1 MWSNTMLKDYYRLLG
16 VERQATQE
24 EIKKAFRSR
33 AKEYHPDANG
43 SDPNKTE
50 LFKEINEAYDVLG
63 DPEKRARYDIV
74 CHPGLAA
81 GMFNQNDMDITW
93 EAFLRA
99 MFEAGPRMRGMGC
112 RGRGFGRCG
121 WGRRQY

>member
-1 MWSNTMLKDYYRLLG
+1 MLKDYYRLLG
-16 VERQATQE
+16 VERQASQE

-43 SDPNKTE
+43 SDPDKTE

-63 DPEKRARYDIV
+63 DPEKRRRYDIV

-81 GMFNQNDMDITW
+81 GMFNPDEMDI
-93 EAFLRA
+93 ELEVFLRT
-99 MFEAGPRMRGMGC
+99 MFEARPRMRGMGC
-112 RGRGFGRCG
+112 RGRGFGRRGCG
-121 WGRRQY
+121 RKP